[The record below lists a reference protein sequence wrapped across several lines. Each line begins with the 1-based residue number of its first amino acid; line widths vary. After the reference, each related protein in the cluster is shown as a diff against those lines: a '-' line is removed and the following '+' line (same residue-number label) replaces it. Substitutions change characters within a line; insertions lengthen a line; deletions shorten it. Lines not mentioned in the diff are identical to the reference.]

1 MTMRI
6 LLAFV
11 LIAAMAV
18 PASAEIIV
26 KPLKYLNHGEKFEG
40 KVVKDDKFEGS
51 RPAVL
56 VFHAWMGPGD
66 NEMKHA
72 KLLAEMGYIVFVADI
87 YGNGI
92 RPKDATEAAA
102 ISGKFKA
109 DRTLLRRHAK
119 AAFDVIGA
127 LKGVDKSRIG
137 AIGFCFGGLTALELT
152 RSGADLK
159 AVVTFHGVLDSPTP
173 QDGKNIKA
181 KILILHG
188 ADDPFNSPKDIAA
201 FQDELRAAHVDWQM
215 VYFGGAV
222 HSFTD
227 ESAGTDNSKGAAYNA
242 LADKRSWKMASEF
255 LSDVLG
261 K

>member
-11 LIAAMAV
+11 LIAAIAA
-18 PASAEIIV
+18 PACAEIKSRPITYR
-26 KPLKYLNHGEKFEG
+26 LGTERFEG
-40 KVVKDDKFEGS
+40 TLVKETTLKGS
-51 RPAVL
+51 APGVL

-72 KLLAEMGYIVFVADI
+72 KLLAKMGYVVLIADI
-87 YGNGI
+87 YGKGI

-102 ISGKFKA
+102 FAGKYKA
-109 DRTLLRRHAK
+109 DRKLLRSHAI
-119 AAFDVIGA
+119 AALDA
-127 LKGVDKSRIG
+127 LKENKTVDPARIG
-137 AIGFCFGGLTALELT
+137 AIGFCFGGTTALELA

-159 AVVTFHGVLDSPTP
+159 AVVTFHGGLDSPAP
-173 QDGKNIKA
+173 QDGKDIKA
-181 KILILHG
+181 KLLILHG
-188 ADDPFNSPKDIAA
+188 ADDPYNPAKDVAA

-227 ESAGTDNSKGAAYNA
+227 VSAGTDNSKGAAYNA
-242 LADKRSWKMASEF
+242 LADKRSWEMASAF